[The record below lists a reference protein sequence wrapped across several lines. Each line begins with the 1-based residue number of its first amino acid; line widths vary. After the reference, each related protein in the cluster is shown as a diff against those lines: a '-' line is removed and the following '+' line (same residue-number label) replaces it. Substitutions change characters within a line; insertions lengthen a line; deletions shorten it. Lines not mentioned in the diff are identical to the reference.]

1 MANPLLSLASAAARW
16 LPAPLKRGLYRLGPL
31 SGGLRSALNQAAP
44 EGLSQVEVAGGG
56 LAGAKML
63 LDLHSE
69 KDYWLGTYELDLQKA
84 IRDWV
89 QPGMVVYDLGANVGY
104 LSLLLAR
111 QVGAGGKVIAFE
123 PLPANQERLL
133 ANLRLNPELNVE
145 LIAKAVGN
153 GSGRMA
159 FNLHASDDM
168 GKLEGSV
175 GRQIEYADSIQVETV
190 SLDDFVY
197 REHNPVPGLIKIDTE
212 GGEVLAL
219 AGMKRL
225 SAEAQ
230 ALLLIELHG
239 PEAARAVWEALSGAN
254 YSLHRLG
261 KGYPVVKSVDAL
273 DWKSYVL
280 GRPPV

>member
-31 SGGLRSALNQAAP
+31 SAGLRSALNQAAP

-69 KDYWLGTYELDLQKA
+69 KDYWLGTYELDLQQA

-89 QPGMVVYDLGANVGY
+89 QPGMVIYDLGANVGY

-111 QVGAGGKVIAFE
+111 HVGAEGRVFAFE
-123 PLPANQERLL
+123 PLPANQQRLL
-133 ANLRLNPELNVE
+133 ANLRLNPELNIE
-145 LIAKAVGN
+145 FIAMAVAN

-159 FNLHASDDM
+159 FKLHASDDM
-168 GKLEGSV
+168 GKLEGSA

-190 SLDDFVY
+190 SLDDFAY
-197 REHNPVPGLIKIDTE
+197 REHNPVPSLVKIDIE
-212 GGEVLAL
+212 GGEVLAV

-225 SAEAQ
+225 LAEAQ
-230 ALLLIELHG
+230 AFLLIELHG

>member
-69 KDYWLGTYELDLQKA
+69 KDYWLGTYELDLQQA
-84 IRDWV
+84 IQDWV

-123 PLPANQERLL
+123 PLPAR
-133 ANLRLNPELNVE
+133 
-145 LIAKAVGN
+145 K
-153 GSGRMA
+153 
-159 FNLHASDDM
+159 
-168 GKLEGSV
+168 
-175 GRQIEYADSIQVETV
+175 
-190 SLDDFVY
+190 
-197 REHNPVPGLIKIDTE
+197 
-212 GGEVLAL
+212 
-219 AGMKRL
+219 
-225 SAEAQ
+225 
-230 ALLLIELHG
+230 
-239 PEAARAVWEALSGAN
+239 
-254 YSLHRLG
+254 
-261 KGYPVVKSVDAL
+261 
-273 DWKSYVL
+273 
-280 GRPPV
+280 